1 MRGARQGSW
10 DGLHVGG
17 LRVGDRA
24 GPGDRCGIR
33 RGGFRQLTDMV
44 QQALPVGAP
53 PDEARR
59 RAIALVSGMV
69 GGLAIA
75 RALEKADPDL
85 SRDVLAAAREELE
98 RLAFAPRGEP
108 KFG

>member
-1 MRGARQGSW
+1 MRHTPR
-10 DGLHVGG
+10 
-17 LRVGDRA
+17 
-24 GPGDRCGIR
+24 
-33 RGGFRQLTDMV
+33 GFRQLTDMV
-44 QQALPVGAP
+44 QQALPAGAS

-59 RAIALVSGMV
+59 RAITLVSGMV